1 MKVEGVL
8 LALIDVPPEHT
19 AEYNRWYDFDHL
31 PEHASKPDVIV
42 GRRYVAPAD
51 LRGLGH
57 AMGDLT
63 GGHPPY
69 LTTYLLGAPDF
80 ADDAVATTWRA
91 KDKTLAASGRFFRAG
106 SVPFARRMR
115 LARARACI
123 TVGDD
128 AIPYLPHRGV
138 VVAIGRA
145 GARRDDA
152 VRWWEDTRLPMLLDV
167 DGVVAWLRFDPVAT
181 DDDLLV
187 HLILLEDD
195 PAAVMRRLDGRATNA
210 PYESIAFLPY
220 RRIVPLEYDFAW

>member
-1 MKVEGVL
+1 ML
-8 LALIDVPPEHT
+8 LALIDVPPDRT

-51 LRGLGH
+51 LRNVGH
-57 AMGDLT
+57 ATGELT

-69 LTTYLLGAPDF
+69 LTTYLLGASDF
-80 ADDAVATTWRA
+80 ADDAVAATWRA
-91 KDKTLAASGRFFRAG
+91 KDKALVASGRFFRAG

-115 LARARACI
+115 LAGARARV

-138 VVAIGRA
+138 VVAVGR
-145 GARRDDA
+145 GGEDA
-152 VRWWEDTRLPMLLDV
+152 IRWWDGTRLPRLLAT
-167 DGVVAWLRFDPVAT
+167 DGVLASLRLEPVAT

-187 HLILLEDD
+187 HVILLEDD
-195 PAAVMRRLDGRATNA
+195 PAAVMRRIDDHATTA

-220 RRIVPLEYDFAW
+220 RRIVPLEYDFGW